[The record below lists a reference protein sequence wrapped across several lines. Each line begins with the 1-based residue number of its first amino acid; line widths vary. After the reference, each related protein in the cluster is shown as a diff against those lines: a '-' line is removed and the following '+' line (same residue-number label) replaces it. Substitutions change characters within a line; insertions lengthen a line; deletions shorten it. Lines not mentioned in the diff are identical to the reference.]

1 MKARRY
7 VAVWSML
14 VLLSVML
21 PVTVKASEETRKK
34 IDQAEQEKKE
44 TESKLDETEENLDK
58 LNEQKDSLQGALT
71 TLNTELSQVSN
82 NLSDLETKIT
92 DKEAEIEAMNQEIAR
107 VQEELQTAIQ
117 LKDDQYEA
125 MKQQIKFIYERSDYL
140 YLELFFSAGSFSDFL
155 NKNNY
160 IEQLSAYEEKV
171 LQAYKD
177 AQAAMEA
184 KEEELQMAMDRLE
197 QDKAE
202 LSDYKVQVVAEQ
214 SRVSGLVSKTANSIS
229 ATASQISEAEAAAL
243 AYEQKIKEQEENITA
258 LKAKLAEEIRMAQL
272 AAQSSWRDI
281 SEVSFAEGD
290 RYLLANLI
298 YCEAGGEPYAGQVA
312 VGSVV
317 INRVLSSV
325 YPDTVTGVIYQ
336 NKQFSPVASGRLALA
351 LAEGRATG
359 SCYQAAD
366 EVHHECGQLRVFQD
380 TGGRCYTQIQDRRT
394 YFLLK
399 IRGMTRSCPNIIFSR
414 FLQFGEFAAVDQLQQ
429 TIQTQQGRVQHV
441 FGEDTGASG
450 RDKLIQI
457 HHLHEAVSIDDHIHE
472 KIGKNIS
479 IRSHIKGMVDNV
491 TVPEEHGVIL
501 PVETADLKP
510 FRQVIA
516 GTAVMQIFAG
526 LEGVPAG
533 HDHLIIPVQDDIV
546 FEQHTF
552 VGYQSF
558 AV

>member
-366 EVHHECGQLRVFQD
+366 EVMKGTTNVGNCVYFRTPVDGVTPKYRI
-380 TGGRCYTQIQDRRT
+380 GGH
-394 YFLLK
+394 
-399 IRGMTRSCPNIIFSR
+399 IF
-414 FLQFGEFAAVDQLQQ
+414 
-429 TIQTQQGRVQHV
+429 
-441 FGEDTGASG
+441 
-450 RDKLIQI
+450 
-457 HHLHEAVSIDDHIHE
+457 
-472 KIGKNIS
+472 
-479 IRSHIKGMVDNV
+479 
-491 TVPEEHGVIL
+491 
-501 PVETADLKP
+501 
-510 FRQVIA
+510 
-516 GTAVMQIFAG
+516 
-526 LEGVPAG
+526 
-533 HDHLIIPVQDDIV
+533 
-546 FEQHTF
+546 
-552 VGYQSF
+552 Y
-558 AV
+558 

>member
-1 MKARRY
+1 MKARRN
-7 VAVWSML
+7 VAVCAL
-14 VLLSVML
+14 FALLLML
-21 PVTVKASEETRKK
+21 PVTVQATEETRRK

-44 TESKLDETEENLDK
+44 TESKLDETEENIDK
-58 LNEQKDSLQGALT
+58 LNEQKDSLQGALS

-82 NLSDLETKIT
+82 NLSDLEVKIT
-92 DKEAEIEAMNQEIAR
+92 DKEAEIEALNQEIAQ
-107 VQEELQTAIQ
+107 VEEELRTAIQ

-184 KEEELQMAMDRLE
+184 KEEELQLAMERLE
-197 QDKAE
+197 EDKEE

-229 ATASQISEAEAAAL
+229 ATASQISEAEAEAL
-243 AYEQKIKEQEENITA
+243 AYEQKIKEQEEDIAA

-351 LAEGRATG
+351 LTEGRATG

-366 EVHHECGQLRVFQD
+366 EVMKGTTNVGNCVYFRTPVAGV
-380 TGGRCYTQIQDRRT
+380 TPKYTIGGH
-394 YFLLK
+394 
-399 IRGMTRSCPNIIFSR
+399 IF
-414 FLQFGEFAAVDQLQQ
+414 
-429 TIQTQQGRVQHV
+429 
-441 FGEDTGASG
+441 
-450 RDKLIQI
+450 
-457 HHLHEAVSIDDHIHE
+457 
-472 KIGKNIS
+472 
-479 IRSHIKGMVDNV
+479 
-491 TVPEEHGVIL
+491 
-501 PVETADLKP
+501 
-510 FRQVIA
+510 
-516 GTAVMQIFAG
+516 
-526 LEGVPAG
+526 
-533 HDHLIIPVQDDIV
+533 
-546 FEQHTF
+546 
-552 VGYQSF
+552 Y
-558 AV
+558 

>member
-312 VGSVV
+312 VGMTGSVV

-366 EVHHECGQLRVFQD
+366 EVMKGTTNVGNCVYFRTPVDGVTPKYRI
-380 TGGRCYTQIQDRRT
+380 GGH
-394 YFLLK
+394 
-399 IRGMTRSCPNIIFSR
+399 IF
-414 FLQFGEFAAVDQLQQ
+414 
-429 TIQTQQGRVQHV
+429 
-441 FGEDTGASG
+441 
-450 RDKLIQI
+450 
-457 HHLHEAVSIDDHIHE
+457 
-472 KIGKNIS
+472 
-479 IRSHIKGMVDNV
+479 
-491 TVPEEHGVIL
+491 
-501 PVETADLKP
+501 
-510 FRQVIA
+510 
-516 GTAVMQIFAG
+516 
-526 LEGVPAG
+526 
-533 HDHLIIPVQDDIV
+533 
-546 FEQHTF
+546 
-552 VGYQSF
+552 Y
-558 AV
+558 

>member
-366 EVHHECGQLRVFQD
+366 EVMKGTTNVGNCVYFRTPVDGVTPKYRI
-380 TGGRCYTQIQDRRT
+380 GG
-394 YFLLK
+394 
-399 IRGMTRSCPNIIFSR
+399 
-414 FLQFGEFAAVDQLQQ
+414 
-429 TIQTQQGRVQHV
+429 
-441 FGEDTGASG
+441 
-450 RDKLIQI
+450 
-457 HHLHEAVSIDDHIHE
+457 HI
-472 KIGKNIS
+472 
-479 IRSHIKGMVDNV
+479 V
-491 TVPEEHGVIL
+491 
-501 PVETADLKP
+501 
-510 FRQVIA
+510 
-516 GTAVMQIFAG
+516 
-526 LEGVPAG
+526 
-533 HDHLIIPVQDDIV
+533 
-546 FEQHTF
+546 
-552 VGYQSF
+552 Y
-558 AV
+558 

>member
-1 MKARRY
+1 MRGKRK
-7 VAVWSML
+7 VAACMML
-14 VLLSVML
+14 ALLFALL
-21 PVTVKASEETRKK
+21 PVTVQATEETRQK
-34 IDQAEQEKKE
+34 INQAEQEKKA
-44 TESKLDETEENLDK
+44 TESKLNETEENLDK
-58 LNEQKDSLQGALT
+58 LNEQKDSLQGALS

-82 NLSDLETKIT
+82 NLSDLETKIS
-92 DKEAEIEAMNQEIAR
+92 DKEAEIEALNQEIAQ
-107 VQEELQTAIQ
+107 VQEELTIAIQ
-117 LKDDQYEA
+117 LKEDQYEA

-160 IEQLSAYEEKV
+160 IEQLSSYEEKV
-171 LQAYKD
+171 LQDYKD

-184 KEEELQMAMDRLE
+184 KEEELQLAMERLE

-202 LSDYKVQVVAEQ
+202 LGEYKVQVVAEQ
-214 SRVSGLVSKTANSIS
+214 GRVSGLVSKTANSIN

-272 AAQSSWRDI
+272 ASQSSWRDI

-325 YPDTVTGVIYQ
+325 FPDTVTGVIYQ

-366 EVHHECGQLRVFQD
+366 EVMKGANNVGSCVFF
-380 TGGRCYTQIQDRRT
+380 RT
-394 YFLLK
+394 
-399 IRGMTRSCPNIIFSR
+399 
-414 FLQFGEFAAVDQLQQ
+414 
-429 TIQTQQGRVQHV
+429 
-441 FGEDTGASG
+441 
-450 RDKLIQI
+450 
-457 HHLHEAVSIDDHIHE
+457 
-472 KIGKNIS
+472 
-479 IRSHIKGMVDNV
+479 
-491 TVPEEHGVIL
+491 
-501 PVETADLKP
+501 PVEGVTPKYT
-510 FRQVIA
+510 I
-516 GTAVMQIFAG
+516 GGHIF
-526 LEGVPAG
+526 
-533 HDHLIIPVQDDIV
+533 
-546 FEQHTF
+546 
-552 VGYQSF
+552 Y
-558 AV
+558 